1 MNQSQSDNSQNYSQ
15 RKESFMQTILDF
27 TKEIVDEAFKYKDQF
42 TFTIMPD
49 KIQIIDYFEDEDWTV
64 VRNLTFLNDSFIV
77 SIDYGDHII
86 NRQFKTIKEAVYF
99 IFN

>member
-1 MNQSQSDNSQNYSQ
+1 
-15 RKESFMQTILDF
+15 MQTILDF
-27 TKEIVDEAFKYKDQF
+27 TKEIVDEAFKYHDQF